1 MYKTDLWVSA
11 QNLADNLPQNR
22 YVLGYDVLG
31 FQVGQAWVLA
41 CNDAA
46 AAVAAAV
53 AAAYS
58 RV

>member
-31 FQVGQAWVLA
+31 FQVGQAWVQA
-41 CNDAA
+41 CSAA
-46 AAVAAAV
+46 AAAS